1 MTFCIKRIVTAEW
14 SGMQTLEE
22 FLTSHGDV
30 KGISCLGQALW
41 APPQTS
47 SGQKCYRKHCEMW
60 ILAYQIR
67 TCIFKSFRV
76 GPVFPSY
83 MVSSL
88 IQYMFHGVLPPCE
101 AIKGVKMNKV
111 GKMPA
116 LGPTDGQG
124 RYPAAR
130 Q

>member
-22 FLTSHGDV
+22 FLTSHGRRQRHFV
-30 KGISCLGQALW
+30 PGAGTLGPTANIM
-41 APPQTS
+41 
-47 SGQKCYRKHCEMW
+47 GQKCYRKHCEMW